1 MWTCAS
7 GFYGL
12 GENLHSTQKKQK
24 QKQKHYISKEI
35 SEIMLWDQCL

>member
-12 GENLHSTQKKQK
+12 GENLHSTQKKTK
-24 QKQKHYISKEI
+24 TKTETLYF
-35 SEIMLWDQCL
+35 

>member
-12 GENLHSTQKKQK
+12 GENLHSTQKKK
-24 QKQKHYISKEI
+24 KKTETLYF
-35 SEIMLWDQCL
+35 